1 MVQAFLLLLMSVMV
15 WLRAEDIAGN
25 APGSDGA
32 TGDGKVETGDDTTDP
47 RPVLRTGDLV
57 ELLLIPAGSCEVE
70 RHGSRRTLRV
80 SRPFLLGRDEVSQ
93 GLWRTLMQ
101 DNPSRLHGD
110 DLPVEWV
117 TWNACQEFLHRL
129 SQRDGRTY
137 RLPSEDEWEYACRAG
152 TSDDRGDGKRE
163 GYEHTRALTPVAAC
177 PANAWGLR
185 GMNGNVFEW
194 CADVLSDGRRAMR
207 GGSCNL
213 YPTWCHPGDRLT
225 YPMDFAHERRGL
237 RLASDVSDQ

>member
-1 MVQAFLLLLMSVMV
+1 MNRAFLLLLMSVMV
-15 WLRAEDIAGN
+15 LVRAADLAATAPVTVGTAGGGKAGGEDEI
-25 APGSDGA
+25 
-32 TGDGKVETGDDTTDP
+32 TDLL
-47 RPVLRTGDLV
+47 PVLRTGDLV
-57 ELLLIPAGSCEVE
+57 ELLQIPAGSCAVE
-70 RHGSRRTLRV
+70 RDGSRRTLRV
-80 SRPFLLGRDEVSQ
+80 SRPFLLGRCEVTQ
-93 GLWRTLMQ
+93 GLWRALMQ

-117 TWNACQEFLHRL
+117 TWNACQEFLDRL

-152 TSDDRGDGKRE
+152 SGDDRGDGNRE
-163 GYEHTRALTPVAAC
+163 RYEHTRALTPVAAC

-225 YPMDFAHERRGL
+225 YPEDFAHERRGL
-237 RLASDVSDQ
+237 RLASDVADQ